1 MKKGFTL
8 IELLGII
15 VILSLIA
22 AISYPIVM
30 NNINAAKQSA
40 EESQINFI
48 ITAAKYWANDNSGL
62 LSDTVGATYTL
73 DLITLK
79 DAGLLE
85 NSQYKDLQ
93 NGNFLSSKP
102 SDQNKIKGFYYDR
115 ETMDKPEEFEFKFDV
130 DKILPNL
137 TEFVKNMLK

>member
-93 NGNFLSSKP
+93 NGNFLS
-102 SDQNKIKGFYYDR
+102 NACVKITTETHKYTYD
-115 ETMDKPEEFEFKFDV
+115 FEKEC
-130 DKILPNL
+130 IR
-137 TEFVKNMLK
+137 